1 MKSFKEIINIPT
13 EKRGFPTFEEMKGN
27 SSTIEEG
34 AGASSKKLQDAI
46 AKFHAAQLELQQLQ
60 LSMLNARDRF
70 LAIAK
75 GDPDRDPIA
84 EELKELGK
92 KKAVAAK
99 NVVETERVLQSAL
112 DKEDIED
119 IDVDI
124 L

>member
-1 MKSFKEIINIPT
+1 MKSFKETIGIPT
-13 EKRGFPTFEEMKGN
+13 EKRGFPTFEESIAGK
-27 SSTIEEG
+27 TIEEG
-34 AGASSKKLQDAI
+34 AGTSSKKLQDAI

-92 KKAVAAK
+92 KKAVATK
-99 NVVETERVLQSAL
+99 NVVETERVLKTAL
-112 DKEDIED
+112 DKEEVED
-119 IDVDI
+119 IDLDI
-124 L
+124 I